1 MEIRNS
7 RKEQSTTYKTQ
18 QLVTISSGRRESVA
32 EMKSTFMRSNGLKA
46 TVALQF
52 ACQCSL
58 HTPPSSIPLPLE
70 EVDLPSIAILAGAIN
85 ACPQKDDTLHYHLT
99 PLQIRAER
107 CLSAACDWLTLSAIC
122 RDCSLICSV
131 YRFHQAFDDRNK
143 PLPTGKLNWLME
155 L

>member
-7 RKEQSTTYKTQ
+7 RKERSTTYMTQ
-18 QLVTISSGRRESVA
+18 QPVTISQARRESVA
-32 EMKSTFMRSNGLKA
+32 EMQSTFPITRSNGLKA

-58 HTPPSSIPLPLE
+58 HTPPSSVPLPLE

-85 ACPQKDDTLHYHLT
+85 ACPQKDDTSHYHLT

-107 CLSAACDWLTLSAIC
+107 CLSTACDWLTLSAIC

-131 YRFHQAFDDRNK
+131 YRFHQAFDDGNK
-143 PLPTGKLNWLME
+143 PLPTGKLN
-155 L
+155 